1 MSDQGFREIQLTG
14 KQLVFLF
21 MASVVVAVAI
31 FLLGVSVG
39 RGVRGTTAAAT
50 EAVPDATADD
60 LPVTMPP
67 ATVLTPADR
76 SYHDQLQGQSTPPAQ
91 TPPAPPPQPAATTGQ
106 PAQSPAATPEG
117 SGSRQA
123 AAPART
129 TPAAGVAA
137 APAPAV
143 GGWFVQVGAFG
154 TRANAERRVAE
165 LKAKG
170 HAATIATVSAAPA
183 YRVRLGP
190 FAERAGAER
199 LAARV
204 KAEGFESSVYP

>member
-1 MSDQGFREIQLTG
+1 MSDEGFHEIQLNG

-91 TPPAPPPQPAATTGQ
+91 TPPPQPATTTGP
-106 PAQSPAATPEG
+106 PAQPPAAMPEAG
-117 SGSRQA
+117 GSRQA
-123 AAPART
+123 AAPARS
-129 TPAAGVAA
+129 TPAAGAAA
-137 APAPAV
+137 APAAA
-143 GGWFVQVGAFG
+143 GSGWFVQVGAFG
-154 TRANAERRVAE
+154 TRANAQRRVAE
-165 LKAKG
+165 LKTKG
-170 HAATIATVSAAPA
+170 HVATIATVSTAPA
-183 YRVRLGP
+183 YRVRIGP
-190 FAERAGAER
+190 FAERAEADR

-204 KAEGFESSVYP
+204 KAEGFDSSVTP

>member
-39 RGVRGTTAAAT
+39 RGVRGTTAASAET
-50 EAVPDATADD
+50 APDATTAD
-60 LPVTMPP
+60 LPATMPP
-67 ATVLTPADR
+67 ATELTPADR
-76 SYHDQLQGQSTPPAQ
+76 SYHNQLQGQSTPPAQ
-91 TPPAPPPQPAATTGQ
+91 TPPAPPPTDQPTAALAAAPEPAESRQGGAAARSTPPATTAAPPAAT
-106 PAQSPAATPEG
+106 
-117 SGSRQA
+117 
-123 AAPART
+123 
-129 TPAAGVAA
+129 V
-137 APAPAV
+137 
-143 GGWFVQVGAFG
+143 WFVQAGAFA
-154 TRANAERRVAE
+154 TRANAQRRVAE

-170 HAATIATVSAAPA
+170 HVATIATVSNAPA

-190 FAERAGAER
+190 FAEHAAAER

-204 KAEGFESSVYP
+204 KAEGFESSVIP

>member
-91 TPPAPPPQPAATTGQ
+91 TPPASPQPATTAGP
-106 PAQSPAATPEG
+106 PAQPPAATPEAG
-117 SGSRQA
+117 GSRQA
-123 AAPART
+123 AAPARS
-129 TPAAGVAA
+129 TPAAGAAA

-170 HAATIATVSAAPA
+170 HVATIATVSAAPA

-190 FAERAGAER
+190 FAERAEADR
-199 LAARV
+199 LRARV
-204 KAEGFESSVYP
+204 KAEGFESSVIP